1 MKKDYSKIFNHPMF
15 GEVRTVVNGD
25 EIWFCL
31 VDVCGALGLQTYH
44 VKERLDDDL
53 VSNHPISDALGRT
66 QQANFVNEEGLYE
79 VIFQSRKPIAKDF
92 RKWVMSEVLPSIR
105 KYGVYMT
112 DETLQKSM
120 EDPLYL
126 TALVEVLKQENEEM
140 KQENEEMKK
149 KNEEMKQE
157 NNVLSNKAR
166 HIDLILGSKDAIDVT
181 QIAQDYGMSAISFN
195 KLLNDMGIQYKVG
208 EQWILRAGYRECGY
222 AVSYTHYHVGSD
234 GEPHTK
240 LITKWTQKGRL
251 MLRNKLAGEGIFP
264 TIEQVG

>member
-1 MKKDYSKIFNHPMF
+1 MMKTVDYSKIFTHPMF

-25 EIWFCL
+25 EIRICL
-31 VDVCGALGLQTYH
+31 VDVCKALGLLQGD
-44 VKERLDDDL
+44 VKRRLDDGL
-53 VSNHPISDALGRT
+53 VSTQPISDAFGRT

-105 KYGVYMT
+105 KYGAYMT

-126 TALVEVLKQENEEM
+126 GALVEALK
-140 KQENEEMKK
+140 KENEEMKK
-149 KNEEMKQE
+149 ENEE
-157 NNVLSNKAR
+157 LSKKASYL
-166 HIDLILGSKDAIDVT
+166 DSILGSKDAINVT

-195 KLLNDMGIQYKVG
+195 KLLNDLGIQYKVG
-208 EQWILRAGYRECGY
+208 EQWILGADYRERGY
-222 AVSYTHYHVGSD
+222 VVSYTHYHVGSD

-240 LITKWTQKGRL
+240 LMTKWTQKGRL
-251 MLRNKLAGEGIFP
+251 MLYNELAGEGIFP
-264 TIEQVG
+264 TIEREG

>member
-1 MKKDYSKIFNHPMF
+1 MF
-15 GEVRTVVNGD
+15 GEVRTVANGD

-31 VDVCGALGLQTYH
+31 VDVCSALGLQTYH
-44 VKERLDDDL
+44 VKERLEDDL
-53 VSNHPISDALGRT
+53 VSNHPISDAFGRT

-79 VIFQSRKPIAKDF
+79 VIFQSRKPKAKDF

-126 TALVEVLKQENEEM
+126 GTLVEALKKENEELS
-140 KQENEEMKK
+140 KK
-149 KNEEMKQE
+149 ASY
-157 NNVLSNKAR
+157 L
-166 HIDLILGSKDAIDVT
+166 DFILGSNDAINVT

-195 KLLNDMGIQYKVG
+195 KLLNDLGIQYKVG
-208 EQWILRAGYRECGY
+208 EQWILGADYREHGY
-222 AVSYTHYHVGSD
+222 VVSYTHYHVGSD

-240 LITKWTQKGRL
+240 LMTKWTQKGRL
-251 MLRNKLAGEGIFP
+251 MLYNELAEEGIFP